1 MRLDGPSLMS
11 RYEASG
17 EKPDGARLLR
27 FKDLIRAN
35 VPVARQALR
44 EILIGPVV
52 LESCRG
58 WLHDPAE
65 ALRWGIVPQ
74 RAILASPRE
83 LEGFARGLIIPFQ
96 T

>member
-1 MRLDGPSLMS
+1 MN

-17 EKPDGARLLR
+17 ERPDGGRLLR

-58 WLHDPAE
+58 WLHDPAGP
-65 ALRWGIVPQ
+65 ALGALFPSARYWRPQ
-74 RAILASPRE
+74 GDLRGSRA
-83 LEGFARGLIIPFQ
+83 G
-96 T
+96 